1 MGGWCDKEAV
11 NYAELSWPQADD
23 LLRGDRPT
31 VLLLP
36 VGSTEPHGPH
46 SPLCTDLVISLGM
59 CRRAVERLRD
69 DPELRLAVLPPIPYA
84 VTRYAGSFGGCIH
97 IAEDTLHALL
107 VDVAQSL
114 IVKGHRWIVLVNN
127 HFEPE
132 HVGALYRA
140 IRTVKEETGVL
151 VGYLDL
157 TRKERAQYLGEEF
170 RRGECHAGR
179 YETALVLAERP
190 ELVNTE
196 VQMTL
201 PYVPV
206 NLVEVIGRGIKD
218 FKDMGLEQ
226 AYCGEPAKAT
236 PEEGEAVYEVLTD
249 MLIGQI
255 RAVIAGTAGCEA
267 PGFYQRVGVGAEAG
281 LRAPGLPRAQEAESS
296 T

>member
-1 MGGWCDKEAV
+1 M
-11 NYAELSWPQADD
+11 NYSELSWPEADE

-36 VGSTEPHGPH
+36 IGSTEPHGPH
-46 SPLCTDLVISLGM
+46 SPLCTDLVLSLGM

-97 IAEDTLHALL
+97 IAEDTLHALI
-107 VDVAQSL
+107 VDVARSL
-114 IVKGHRWIVLVNN
+114 IAKGHRWIVLVNN

-132 HVGALYRA
+132 HVGTLYRA
-140 IRTVKEETGVL
+140 IRTVKEETAVV

-157 TRKERAQYLGEEF
+157 TRRERAQYLGEEF

-179 YETALVLAERP
+179 YETSLVLAERP
-190 ELVNTE
+190 ELVNAG

-206 NLVEVIGRGIKD
+206 NLVQVIAQGLKD
-218 FKDMGLEQ
+218 FKAMGIGQ
-226 AYCGEPAKAT
+226 AYTGEPAKAT
-236 PEEGEAVYEVLTD
+236 PEEGEDLYEVLTD

-255 RAVIAGTAGCEA
+255 RAVVAGAAGCDA
-267 PGFYQRVGVGAEAG
+267 PGFYQRVGVGAETAT
-281 LRAPGLPRAQEAESS
+281 RDPSLPWAQSPPADPPDPASEPQ
-296 T
+296 